1 MISVREELAWLKHPF
16 TVTSDHLHRQMLQ
29 KAYEHANAISPD
41 PSTKNG
47 SVLVSLHH
55 GILSYGVNKFPNGV
69 AETQSRLTDKT
80 TKYRMVVHAENGAI
94 FNAAKNGNATRE
106 ATLYCPFYA
115 CSECAKAIIQAGV
128 IKIVGH
134 AQLMALA
141 GSHTTWVDTIVNAWE
156 MLEEAGVECCLYD
169 GEIGVVT
176 RFNGE
181 DIAV

>member
-1 MISVREELAWLKHPF
+1 MISVREELAWLQHPF
-16 TVTSDHLHRQMLQ
+16 TVTKDQLHRQMLQ
-29 KAYEHANAISPD
+29 KAYEHANATSPD

-55 GILSYGVNKFPNGV
+55 GILSYGVNKFPDGV

-80 TKYRMVVHAENGAI
+80 TKYRMVVHAENCAI
-94 FNAAKNGNATRE
+94 FNAARNGNATRE
-106 ATLYCPFYA
+106 TTLYCPFYA

-128 IKIVGH
+128 IKVVGH

-141 GSHTTWVDTIVNAWE
+141 GSHTTWVESIVNGWE
-156 MLEEAGVECCLYD
+156 MMAEAGIECCLYD
-169 GEIGVVT
+169 GAIGVMT

-181 DIAV
+181 DIPV

>member
-1 MISVREELAWLKHPF
+1 MISVRDELAWLNHPF
-16 TVTSDHLHRQMLQ
+16 TLTDDHLHRNMLQ
-29 KAYEHANAISPD
+29 KAYEYANATSPD

-47 SVLVSLHH
+47 SILVSLHH
-55 GILSYGVNKFPNGV
+55 GILSYGVNRFPTGV
-69 AETQSRLTDKT
+69 AETKSRLTDKT

-94 FNAAKNGNATRE
+94 FNAARNGNATRE
-106 ATLYCPFYA
+106 TTMFCPFYA

-128 IKIVGH
+128 IKVVGH

-141 GSHTTWVDTIVNAWE
+141 GNHHVWVVNIINAWE

-169 GEIGVVT
+169 GEVGVTT
-176 RFNGE
+176 RFNGQ